1 MTHES
6 EQNAASAE
14 AAEADASSSPVP
26 EKETPAQYAPG
37 SAADR
42 LAKITPDELKKA
54 YRDARDLRDILG
66 GITAMT
72 VLFSLTFGG
81 PLAFILLAG
90 VMLKS
95 PNNLIL
101 LPFYLTVAVS
111 LICVVLTFWSYR
123 FTFAKWVIRIWMFA
137 LSVFSAAALFYTV
150 SVCFFFTAEDGR
162 IMLQEPARIVWICF
176 YQTGPILFI
185 SAGVFGLIFALRA
198 FAITFNPYLFG
209 PDRFTDFQ
217 IRFAWKKREAGLAPD
232 SIPPWADPV
241 EPGFKEK
248 LITGVA
254 AFGLLYLPAT
264 AWWFV
269 SSLLKGRLPF

>member
-1 MTHES
+1 MTPES

-14 AAEADASSSPVP
+14 VAEAAASSSPVP

-37 SAADR
+37 SAAER

-72 VLFSLTFGG
+72 ALFSLTFGG

-111 LICVVLTFWSYR
+111 LICVLFTFWSYR
-123 FTFAKWVIRIWMFA
+123 FTFAKWVIRIWMVA
-137 LSVFSAAALFYTV
+137 LSVFSAAALVYTV
-150 SVCFFFTAEDGR
+150 SVCFFA
-162 IMLQEPARIVWICF
+162 V
-176 YQTGPILFI
+176 
-185 SAGVFGLIFALRA
+185 
-198 FAITFNPYLFG
+198 
-209 PDRFTDFQ
+209 
-217 IRFAWKKREAGLAPD
+217 
-232 SIPPWADPV
+232 
-241 EPGFKEK
+241 
-248 LITGVA
+248 
-254 AFGLLYLPAT
+254 
-264 AWWFV
+264 
-269 SSLLKGRLPF
+269 

>member
-6 EQNAASAE
+6 EQNASSE
-14 AAEADASSSPVP
+14 AAASSIPVP
-26 EKETPAQYAPG
+26 EKKTPAQSAPG
-37 SAADR
+37 SAAER
-42 LAKITPDELKKA
+42 LAKMPPDELKKA
-54 YRDARDLRDILG
+54 YRDARDLQDILG

-72 VLFSLTFGG
+72 ALFFLSVGV

-111 LICVVLTFWSYR
+111 LICVFLTFWSYR

-137 LSVFSAAALFYTV
+137 LSVFSAIALIYTV
-150 SVCFFFTAEDGR
+150 SRCFFTVENGR
-162 IMLQEPARIVWICF
+162 VMLLEPSQIVWNVL
-176 YQTGPILFI
+176 YKSGPILFL
-185 SAGVFGLIFALRA
+185 SAGLFGLIFALRA
-198 FAITFNPYLFG
+198 FSITFNPNLFG
-209 PDRFTDFQ
+209 PDRFSDFQ
-217 IRFAWKKREAGLAPD
+217 IRFAWKKREAGQPLD
-232 SIPPWADPV
+232 SIPPWDDPV

-248 LITGVA
+248 LITGIA
-254 AFGLLYLPAT
+254 AFGLVYLPA
-264 AWWFV
+264 AVWWFV